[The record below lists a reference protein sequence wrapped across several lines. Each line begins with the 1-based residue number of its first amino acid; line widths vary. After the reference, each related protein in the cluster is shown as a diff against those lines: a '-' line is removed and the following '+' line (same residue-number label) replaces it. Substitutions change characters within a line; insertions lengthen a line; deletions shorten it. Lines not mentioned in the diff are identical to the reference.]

1 MALGKAMVAMEDGA
15 VDVLEEGRTPPVAG
29 PAQLQLSVDGA
40 MIPLVGGKWAE
51 VRTVAIGE
59 LQRDLE
65 GNLRATKLSY
75 FSRLTDAATFIRL
88 ATIETHRRGI
98 EQATLVAAVND
109 GADWIQLFIDVHA
122 HKARRVLDLS
132 HASSYVHS
140 AGHTIPDGKCGS
152 WCDGQITELVTG
164 EPKVV
169 IEALA
174 ELSKSL
180 TQDIAARAIVEQS
193 HAYLAKREE
202 QIQYRRFK
210 AEGLPIGSG
219 IVESANKLVME
230 ARCKGAGMHWRPEN
244 VNPILALRCAYLSG
258 HWQTSATLAQERLR
272 IAHNVDRATRR
283 CARTQSRRT
292 TNQPPK
298 RPPTIVNGRPTKDH
312 PYNRRPAVTPRRAK
326 L

>member
-1 MALGKAMVAMEDGA
+1 MPSEQRGA
-15 VDVLEEGRTPPVAG
+15 
-29 PAQLQLSVDGA
+29 
-40 MIPLVGGKWAE
+40 
-51 VRTVAIGE
+51 
-59 LQRDLE
+59 E

-88 ATIETHRRGI
+88 ATIETHRRGV
-98 EQATLVAAVND
+98 EQALLVAAVND

-122 HKARRVLDLS
+122 RKARRVLDVS

-140 AGHTIPDGKCGS
+140 AGHTSPDGKCGS
-152 WCDGQITELVTG
+152 WCDAQMTELLTG

-169 IEALA
+169 LEALA
-174 ELSKSL
+174 ELSESL
-180 TQDIAARAIVEQS
+180 TNDAPSKAIVEQS
-193 HAYLAKREE
+193 QAYLAKREE
-202 QIQYRRFK
+202 QIQYRLFRE
-210 AEGLPIGSG
+210 EGLPIGSG

-230 ARCKGAGMHWRPEN
+230 ARCKGAGMHWRQEN

-258 HWQTSATLAQERLR
+258 HWQTSATLAQTYLR

-283 CARTQSRRT
+283 CARNLTRRT
-292 TNQPPK
+292 RNTPPK

-312 PYNRRPAVTPRRAK
+312 PYNRRPAVTPRSAK